1 MKEKLDIL
9 KEGNVIDDTTYD
21 FALKSYEI
29 MKERQIVSRD
39 DLLDMFI
46 THLAMATQRIKN
58 GEIASCD
65 IESMTALI
73 KDSAG
78 LDVFNKAIALWR
90 ELSIYSPV
98 EYPLEEQ
105 TFIYLHLCNTIAGLN

>member
-1 MKEKLDIL
+1 MKEKLEIL
-9 KEGNVIDDTTYD
+9 KDGNVIDDSTFS
-21 FALKSYEI
+21 FALKSFEI
-29 MKERQIVSRD
+29 MKKMQIVSQD

-65 IESMTALI
+65 VESMTALI

-78 LDVFNKAIALWR
+78 PDVFNKAVALWKD
-90 ELSIYSPV
+90 LSVYSPV
-98 EYPLEEQ
+98 DYPVEEQ
-105 TFIYLHLCNTIAGLN
+105 TFIYLHLCNTIAGTN